1 MSIEFLKIMAWRN
14 YLAAHPNV
22 FEACKFYDMDKIV
35 KRIAARPHNE
45 INYLFNLL
53 QQQSDTLTRYPPA
66 ASGSAGAGVSTD
78 LLDDIRVLEKER
90 QFYVDRERFYEQRM
104 KAVFQILEQR
114 YADEW
119 IQFLELQQLQ
129 HLSYNNYLGPGP
141 AQVQSINASDDD
153 DDVQGTM
160 NNANPDPNNA
170 SLQSFQEKVWNE
182 FFDIAAGDQLLDQR
196 QKAAIQFL
204 RQQRRNH
211 P

>member
-1 MSIEFLKIMAWRN
+1 M
-14 YLAAHPNV
+14 
-22 FEACKFYDMDKIV
+22 
-35 KRIAARPHNE
+35 
-45 INYLFNLL
+45 
-53 QQQSDTLTRYPPA
+53 LT
-66 ASGSAGAGVSTD
+66 
-78 LLDDIRVLEKER
+78 
-90 QFYVDRERFYEQRM
+90 ERFYEQRM

-119 IQFLELQQLQ
+119 IQFLEQQQLQ
-129 HLSYNNYLGPGP
+129 HLGYNNYLGPGP

-160 NNANPDPNNA
+160 NNVNPDPNNA
-170 SLQSFQEKVWNE
+170 SLQSFQEKIWNE
-182 FFDIAAGDQLLDQR
+182 FFDIAAGDQFLDQR